1 MKTKFEI
8 FINEHISPDRT
19 RSLKYKTELPLNDE
33 IFMSA
38 VENTTGT
45 KILDDGLLLNVVRYQ
60 KPEQDGETSIRT
72 GVFYLPIEDKNIKE
86 YRGGKSGYG
95 GTDKYEGEILLK
107 NPLFIKGATG
117 GKVPE
122 NAYDKINGKGSN
134 KKLLNDIYEFILR
147 KRNIQPEN
155 IGELLTK
162 YNKKSDYSENCD
174 LGYDMIINSKQ
185 SNLIR
190 YAIQENIIANSV
202 RDAGYDS
209 VLGYSRRRNGDYYIS
224 EIFDVRELTYPS
236 NEWEA
241 DIHSKFL

>member
-1 MKTKFEI
+1 MKTKFEN

-33 IFMSA
+33 IFINS
-38 VENTTGT
+38 VENTVGA
-45 KILDDGLLLNVVRYQ
+45 KILDEGLLLNVIRYQ

-95 GTDKYEGEILLK
+95 GTDKHEGEILLK

-117 GKVPE
+117 GKLSE
-122 NAYDKINGKGSN
+122 NAYDKINGKGATN
-134 KKLLNDIYEFILR
+134 ELKDTIFKTAIKYNP
-147 KRNIQPEN
+147 QPEDVADV
-155 IGELLTK
+155 LTK
-162 YNKKSDYSENCD
+162 YNKDSNYDENCD
-174 LGYDMIINSKQ
+174 LGYDIIRHSRQHNT
-185 SNLIR
+185 LR

-209 VLGYSRRRNGDYYIS
+209 ILGYSRKRNGDYYIS

-241 DIHSKFL
+241 DIHSKFQ